1 MIPLKSVFCH
11 YRVHMYSTFLAVIV
25 FIACNDSLWE
35 IRGFWWEVNRGN
47 SLLPIFQVENH

>member
-1 MIPLKSVFCH
+1 MISLKSVFCH